1 MMGHKS
7 RNWMRKY
14 AMLGLVVSCLVSWV
28 AVWGC
33 IEQGEEFLLAARVCA
48 GAAALLSGVLLLI
61 CGIRLV
67 LGLYRWHPAVRDVLL
82 CLFSV
87 LLLIWGYRGF
97 ERVTW
102 YELHLADCSGVRTS
116 PTWHVSPLQKAYM
129 AASDDWSVGRF
140 GLSLVANMTEF
151 HNNYHPI
158 VGHGPCRVEYSVCEH
173 GHVCPVMDAFS
184 LELPLHAESVLRLQ
198 MAEDSTALGLIVV
211 SHPGQVESWLE
222 SNQPPQQWAAAQGH
236 SWFPLTPGKPL
247 DLPGFQGQVHFYIAY
262 RPGPATNAPANH
274 TPYDLVHFAVR
285 EVER

>member
-1 MMGHKS
+1 MN
-7 RNWMRKY
+7 RW
-14 AMLGLVVSCLVSWV
+14 
-28 AVWGC
+28 
-33 IEQGEEFLLAARVCA
+33 LLAFGLSGWVFVVVWNQCGGDTINDWWPVLGWCVL
-48 GAAALLSGVLLLI
+48 GATGLLLLSYAGLLLR
-61 CGIRLV
+61 CLC
-67 LGLYRWHPAVRDVLL
+67 RWHPAVRESLL

-87 LLLIWGYRGF
+87 LLMIWGYRGF

-158 VGHGPCRVEYSVCEH
+158 VGHGPCRVEYSVYEH
-173 GHVCPVMDAFS
+173 IHACPVKDAFS
-184 LELPLHAESVLRLQ
+184 LELPLHAESVLRIQ
-198 MAEDSTALGLIVV
+198 MAEESTALGLIIV
-211 SHPGQVESWLE
+211 SHPGQVESWPE
-222 SNQPPQQWAAAQGH
+222 SNQTPQQWAAAQGYP
-236 SWFPLTPGKPL
+236 WFPLTPGKSL
-247 DLPGFQGQVHFYIAY
+247 NLPDFMGHVHFYIAY